1 MGFNGFLFFSLIKKG
16 QMVNLIA
23 RPLKIY
29 IYIFSNLNLTQLL

>member
-1 MGFNGFLFFSLIKKG
+1 MGFLFLSLIKKR

-29 IYIFSNLNLTQLL
+29 IFSNLNLTQSL